1 MIPADRARLADALA
15 TATPAQLRE
24 DADYILG
31 LVDDFAAARLAALAL
46 AVSRAMDFD
55 SRVEQADGR
64 DFLVLDIGLP
74 DAHGLGYGGCDL
86 PAALAALIRPEG
98 A

>member
-1 MIPADRARLADALA
+1 MDADTRARLADALA

-46 AVSRAMDFD
+46 ACADLEENGRSVAFFGKPVRWG
-55 SRVEQADGR
+55 RVEIDG
-64 DFLVLDIGLP
+64 DDVDCAAQGP
-74 DAHGLGYGGCDL
+74 TL
-86 PAALAALIRPEG
+86 PAALAALLTED

>member
-1 MIPADRARLADALA
+1 MREPCSCPRPPFPEPRDEQGIN
-15 TATPAQLRE
+15 ATPHR
-24 DADYILG
+24 
-31 LVDDFAAARLAALAL
+31 
-46 AVSRAMDFD
+46 

-86 PAALAALIRPEG
+86 HAALAALIRPEG